1 MNNKYYNMNNKRC
14 IRENGGHGSNP
25 IIVRKLRAMR
35 TIDEL
40 LRTPSPE
47 IAERAKEAVEDLA
60 NTAFEL
66 AYPRTNESRNRSV
79 IRMTESDLHRMV
91 KESVNKIL
99 REHNFDLD
107 TKQGQMDYD
116 WDYLDNYKQKYDNPY
131 EIITTPTHPWD
142 YENRN
147 VYDDKGRMGMN
158 ALGANGSTM
167 KKIGRNYKGTMNTYK
182 TKM

>member
-1 MNNKYYNMNNKRC
+1 MNNKRC

-99 REHNFDLD
+99 RE
-107 TKQGQMDYD
+107 MDD
-116 WDYLDNYKQKYDNPY
+116 DNYPSHWKKEGDKYF
-131 EIITTPTHPWD
+131 
-142 YENRN
+142 
-147 VYDDKGRMGMN
+147 DKDGKEYYRDIH
-158 ALGANGSTM
+158 GSFEP
-167 KKIGRNYKGTMNTYK
+167 KIRNYKNDPNFMC
-182 TKM
+182 